1 MMSCKTSVV
10 VSELSIYYVRHL
22 YNIYLYLYK
31 IESLNF
37 DTNVLIER
45 KCEALHMTCL
55 RIQHE
60 VESDMG

>member
-1 MMSCKTSVV
+1 MASKQRT
-10 VSELSIYYVRHL
+10 
-22 YNIYLYLYK
+22 YLYLYK

>member
-1 MMSCKTSVV
+1 MPKHRYLYCGRAGVYTS
-10 VSELSIYYVRHL
+10 E
-22 YNIYLYLYK
+22 YLYLYK